1 MNSIN
6 IRFEV
11 SFGTGSEYDA
21 EALQKI
27 QQELATT
34 VKRLQAQYTKNNSSR
49 TSPPPKQQTDFFQF
63 ARAETENMTKASRFN
78 TARNYRTAISR
89 LHQYVSFTPLPFH
102 SITPLF
108 IDNFEKY
115 LQNQGCNLNT
125 ISCYLRTLRAIYNKA
140 VELELTPQQSP
151 FIRAFTGY
159 ENTRKRGI
167 PKLLIRKLISLDCS
181 KRPTLQL
188 AKDLF
193 LFSIYVRG
201 ISFVDIAFLKKSHIY
216 GNYLTYYRRKTH
228 QQITVKL
235 EPPSLEILNRYA
247 DTSQAGYLFPILRDT
262 SPADNYREYRY
273 QLGVYNK
280 RLNKLSK
287 LLGDQY
293 HLSSYVSRHT
303 WASLAKEQG
312 ISVSII
318 SESLGHTS
326 EKTTRIYMKA
336 LEKQKLD
343 QANQK
348 LINRMLV
355 TRKSLN
361 K

>member
-1 MNSIN
+1 M
-6 IRFEV
+6 
-11 SFGTGSEYDA
+11 
-21 EALQKI
+21 
-27 QQELATT
+27 
-34 VKRLQAQYTKNNSSR
+34 
-49 TSPPPKQQTDFFQF
+49 
-63 ARAETENMTKASRFN
+63 
-78 TARNYRTAISR
+78 
-89 LHQYVSFTPLPFH
+89 
-102 SITPLF
+102 
-108 IDNFEKY
+108 
-115 LQNQGCNLNT
+115 
-125 ISCYLRTLRAIYNKA
+125 
-140 VELELTPQQSP
+140 ELTPQQSP

-280 RLNKLSK
+280 RLNQLSK

>member
-78 TARNYRTAISR
+78 TARNYRTAIAR

-262 SPADNYREYRY
+262 SPQTITENTVTSWESTTHGSTSSANSWATNIIFHLMYPAIHGPHWPKSKESPYP
-273 QLGVYNK
+273 
-280 RLNKLSK
+280 LSVK
-287 LLGDQY
+287 VWGTL
-293 HLSSYVSRHT
+293 
-303 WASLAKEQG
+303 
-312 ISVSII
+312 
-318 SESLGHTS
+318 
-326 EKTTRIYMKA
+326 
-336 LEKQKLD
+336 QK
-343 QANQK
+343 K
-348 LINRMLV
+348 PHV
-355 TRKSLN
+355 FT
-361 K
+361 